1 MLALWGRVMQRV
13 TTHPELPKIVLVSII
28 ALFLLSLEPLLTL
41 KVVPGWNIKYMV
53 ILVMWHMWFN
63 LRENRGGKEVL
74 SKENF
79 VWYSITDDPYPV
91 DKDIVDFL
99 STIPVRAVDPRL
111 HVRLLLTSLS
121 ERTYSHPSVS
131 VGDWLQDPLRI

>member
-1 MLALWGRVMQRV
+1 MQRV

-79 VWYSITDDPYPV
+79 VWYLIDQ
-91 DKDIVDFL
+91 L
-99 STIPVRAVDPRL
+99 
-111 HVRLLLTSLS
+111 
-121 ERTYSHPSVS
+121 
-131 VGDWLQDPLRI
+131 